1 MNYTVSDYLDTI
13 TRELQKRATT
23 YPKIIAK
30 KIKQGVDQDNIN
42 TIIHQQTIQVSR
54 LEWIKTVIREIDTL
68 DNQSALCYMEELNRE
83 LKMRKK
89 YYLRLIYF
97 KRITPEV
104 AKYEID
110 VWAALTNFFYEKYL
124 IKFIYLL
131 LRNL

>member
-13 TRELQKRATT
+13 TRELQKRGTT

-42 TIIHQQTIQVSR
+42 TIIHKQTIQVSR

-89 YYLRLIYF
+89 YYPRLIYF

-124 IKFIYLL
+124 K
-131 LRNL
+131 

>member
-42 TIIHQQTIQVSR
+42 TIIHQQTIQVCR

-89 YYLRLIYF
+89 YYPRLIYF

-104 AKYEID
+104 AQYEID

-124 IKFIYLL
+124 KSCSPS
-131 LRNL
+131 

>member
-1 MNYTVSDYLDTI
+1 MNYAVSDYLDSI

-23 YPKIIAK
+23 YPKNIQK
-30 KIKQGVDQDNIN
+30 KIKQGVDQDKIN
-42 TIIHQQTIQVSR
+42 TIIKQHATQTSR
-54 LEWIKTVIREIDTL
+54 LEYIKSIIYDVDYIDAPTAEVYL
-68 DNQSALCYMEELNRE
+68 DELKRE

-89 YYLRLIYF
+89 YYPRLIYF

-124 IKFIYLL
+124 K
-131 LRNL
+131 